1 MAQSEEGP
9 KEAPYTT
16 HHYGNP
22 NDPEDHKDEQG
33 SEIVGACDINTVN
46 KLKKENPG
54 GFFLIVSQEG
64 CGDCDSMKRV
74 LDEVVKDK
82 KPVIEAP
89 MEDKQCVSLADQ
101 LKVGITPTVIYYQGD
116 QERRL
121 VPDGKATWDQMR
133 AQIRELVEKP
143 LAPAPPVH

>member
-1 MAQSEEGP
+1 MPDSAGGQ
-9 KEAPYTT
+9 A
-16 HHYGNP
+16 
-22 NDPEDHKDEQG
+22 G
-33 SEIVGACDINTVN
+33 SEIVGACDINTVE
-46 KLKKENPG
+46 KLKRENPG
-54 GFFLIVSQEG
+54 GFFLIVSQED

-74 LDEVVKDK
+74 LDEVVKDR

-101 LKVGITPTVIYYQGD
+101 LKVGLTPTVIYYQGD

-143 LAPAPPVH
+143 LVAAPPRP